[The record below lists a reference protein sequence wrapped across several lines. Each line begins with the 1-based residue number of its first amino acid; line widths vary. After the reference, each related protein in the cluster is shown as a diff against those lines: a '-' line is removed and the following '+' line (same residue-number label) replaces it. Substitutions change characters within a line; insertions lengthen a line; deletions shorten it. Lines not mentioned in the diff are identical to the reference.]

1 MTGKKRKYFTHI
13 PGLAEK
19 YFTPLH
25 YGWLGKAKRRRTRLS
40 VASKIAKIAQMS
52 FKAVAFSFKR
62 KK

>member
-1 MTGKKRKYFTHI
+1 MREEEKIFYRN
-13 PGLAEK
+13 LAER

-25 YGWLGKAKRRRTRLS
+25 YGWLGKRRRTRLS

-62 KK
+62 KKK

>member
-1 MTGKKRKYFTHI
+1 MTGKKIKYFTHI

-25 YGWLGKAKRRRTRLS
+25 YGWLGKRRRTRLS